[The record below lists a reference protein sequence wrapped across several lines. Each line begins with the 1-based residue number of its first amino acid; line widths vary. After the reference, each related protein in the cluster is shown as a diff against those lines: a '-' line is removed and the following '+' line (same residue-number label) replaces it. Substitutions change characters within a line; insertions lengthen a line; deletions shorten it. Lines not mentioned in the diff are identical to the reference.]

1 MEPRRPPEYILE
13 IFADP
18 AHVKDIVRGI
28 LHTIFFHR
36 YFPSIR
42 PSSLEVLDLTL
53 PLVNDPE
60 LETLVDTRVAQLIR
74 QLSSTTSPNSSVRGQ
89 IAVQFFEKKRRKGG
103 GLGWFGGGKGEEEVC
118 WEVWMVEVTLAM
130 PRTEAERTKVLKAM
144 EMTLQKTAMKIVTI
158 VNQYKDHI
166 PPITTSEANPFPYQ
180 IVLNPRSENWGT
192 RIGIF

>member
-1 MEPRRPPEYILE
+1 MEPRRAPEYVLE

-18 AHVKDIVRGI
+18 THVKDIVKGI
-28 LHTIFFHR
+28 LHTVFFHR
-36 YFPSIR
+36 YFPSLR

-53 PLVNDPE
+53 PLVTDPE

-74 QLSSTTSPNSSVRGQ
+74 QLSSTTSPNSSARGQ
-89 IAVQFFEKKRRKGG
+89 IAVQFFEKRRRKGG
-103 GLGWFGGGKGEEEVC
+103 GLGWFGGGRGEEEVC
-118 WEVWMVEVTLAM
+118 WEVWMLEVTLAM

-144 EMTLQKTAMKIVTI
+144 EMTLQKTAMKIVAI
-158 VNQYKDHI
+158 ANQYKDHI